1 MFLGVFAGC
10 FSCLFVATFG
20 PFVQAVQCQISSS
33 ILTAI
38 TSSSISPQTTRWS
51 SMLCKHD
58 CFNMLQGSSVFD
70 LHIFYLR
77 TLFWIRSIRHDQ
89 TDDVKLFCWACSSLV
104 PQKPLFPTLD
114 VFFSTEVQV
123 ANVLTKDCC
132 TPILHRALWKPTCPY
147 FQKMTSLEVFRFI
160 RPTNCHLDG
169 LMTGSE
175 SHYQIWS
182 IYVHICLKSQFQEGR
197 GTYGCIRK

>member
-1 MFLGVFAGC
+1 MSQEHTNLLIVFKDTIFCYVLRSGC
-10 FSCLFVATFG
+10 RLFFLFVRCDFW
-20 PFVQAVQCQISSS
+20 PCLVQGVQCQISSS

-51 SMLCKHD
+51 NMLCKHD

-70 LHIFYLR
+70 LHTFDLMMF
-77 TLFWIRSIRHDQ
+77 FWIRSIRHDQ

-104 PQKPLFPTLD
+104 PQKLLFPTSSSKVLD

-132 TPILHRALWKPTCPY
+132 GPIL
-147 FQKMTSLEVFRFI
+147 
-160 RPTNCHLDG
+160 
-169 LMTGSE
+169 
-175 SHYQIWS
+175 
-182 IYVHICLKSQFQEGR
+182 
-197 GTYGCIRK
+197 